1 MRKIVVIV
9 TKTFEYDSNMFD
21 FEDDVVDES
30 QVHEKVLYDLREIV
44 EDEDVSSLD
53 IEIMDE
59 DIDDEF

>member
-9 TKTFEYDSNMFD
+9 TKTFEYDSDMFD